1 MIPTRM
7 NPLLRILINFGI
19 SVLLFW
25 FFQSIGWFEITD
37 TMPLWAVVLIVGVLN
52 VLVGIAVG
60 FLMVIFAPVIVI
72 IITCTLG
79 LGLFLVGPLSTYLVF
94 YLTSSI
100 TELFTMST
108 IWWQIFIIGA
118 AFGWLQLTA
127 AKD

>member
-1 MIPTRM
+1 M

-25 FFQSIGWFEITD
+25 FFQSIGWFEISD
-37 TMPLWAVVLIVGVLN
+37 TMPLWAIVLIVGVLN
-52 VLVGIAVG
+52 VLVGIVVG
-60 FLMVIFAPVIVI
+60 FLMIFLAPFIVVIV
-72 IITCTLG
+72 TCTLG
-79 LGLFLVGPLSTYLVF
+79 LGLFLISPLSTYLVF

-100 TELFTMST
+100 TGLFTMST